1 MDPLDRLI
9 ELARYASSRM
19 DRLRIERTIRLVM
32 RARETVLQARRIEQ
46 QAWGRLIQARVVSQR
61 LQDDVTGHPA
71 ELQIMNQDIFR

>member
-9 ELARYASSRM
+9 ELARHASSRV

-46 QAWGRLIQARVVSQR
+46 QAWGGLIQARAVTQR
-61 LQDDVTGHPA
+61 LRDDGTGHPA
-71 ELQIMNQDIFR
+71 GLQIMKQDIVR

>member
-61 LQDDVTGHPA
+61 LQDDGTGHPA